1 MSNNKVLDKILN
13 EIYEELYQRAKPK
26 SSFKKLL
33 KEAKWIDLS
42 GNTVSDDEKHT
53 DKWYREH
60 GYRKDINYKNYVITE
75 ESMNNGIN
83 KVLDK
88 YKKLTEKDVKVLMFN
103 LSHGCG
109 PLTEKEIKEENN

>member
-1 MSNNKVLDKILN
+1 MSSNKILDKILN

-26 SSFKKLL
+26 ASFKKLL
-33 KEAKWIDLS
+33 KEAKWIDIN
-42 GNTVSDDEKHT
+42 GNLANDEEKHT

-88 YKKLTEKDVKVLMFN
+88 YKKLTEKDVKVIMFN

-109 PLTEKEIKEENN
+109 PLTEEENKENDN